1 MEGFLL
7 IDKPVDWTS
16 FDVVAKLRRM
26 TGIRKIG
33 HAGTLDPFATGL
45 LVVAVGRGATKRL
58 GEFMSKDKEY
68 VATARLGATSDTQD
82 LTGEIAETP
91 DSPAPTREQVEA
103 AAKKFRGDIMQ
114 VPPMYSAKKIGGQK
128 LYDLARAGKEVERE
142 PRPITIHELE
152 MLDYRYPTLKFRV
165 VCSPGT
171 YIRTLAHDLG
181 QALGTGAYLTDLR
194 RTKSGN
200 LSVADAKPIGELN
213 ESDWTKYL
221 SHI

>member
-16 FDVVAKLRRM
+16 FDVVARLRRI

-45 LVVAVGRGATKRL
+45 LVVAIGRGATKRL
-58 GEFMSKDKEY
+58 DEFMSKDKEY
-68 VATARLGATSDTQD
+68 VATARLGAVSDTQD
-82 LTGEIAETP
+82 LTGEVTETP
-91 DSPAPTREQVEA
+91 DSPIPTREQVESA
-103 AAKKFRGDIMQ
+103 AGKFRGPIMQ
-114 VPPMYSAKKIGGQK
+114 VPPMYSAKKIGGQR

-142 PRPITIHELE
+142 PRPVTIHELE
-152 MLDYRYPTLKFRV
+152 ILDYRYPVLKFRV

-171 YIRTLAHDLG
+171 YVRTLAYDLG
-181 QALGTGAYLTDLR
+181 QALGSSAYLSELR

-200 LSVADAKPIGELN
+200 LSVADAKKITELN
-213 ESDWTKYL
+213 ANDWATHL
-221 SHI
+221 LPA